1 VDDASFSKLAADL
14 LPALRQALAG
24 AAGSSISNVI
34 LYPLDLVVTR
44 LKVQQRLES
53 SESSVESSSSNND
66 AHYDS
71 IPDAFR
77 KIHAHE
83 GGIPAFYSGL
93 LEDTV
98 KTVLDSFFLF
108 LFYNLLRRARRTRFP
123 PSTSRNSAWRVLDE
137 LSIGVVAGAA
147 TKAITTP
154 IQNIVTRK
162 QIAAVASAKQ
172 SSDKAPKQLGRK
184 TSVRDM
190 VTEIYKTKG
199 IRGFY
204 SGYSATLFLT
214 LNPSLTFFFDAFLR
228 RITSRRDSKPNPALT
243 FLTAA
248 TSKALASTAT
258 YPLSMAKARAQA
270 AAAESPKGT
279 PADTVATTE
288 RCDTEKQP
296 LDAGGDTKASAK
308 QQQRR
313 PANILMA
320 LAQIAETEG
329 IGSLYSGV
337 SGEVVK
343 GFFSYGLTMLLK
355 ERLFMFVIKL
365 YYALSAMNRRRQLNK

>member
-1 VDDASFSKLAADL
+1 MDDDSFSKLAADL

-53 SESSVESSSSNND
+53 TDTSVDSSSSNND
-66 AHYDS
+66 AHYES

-93 LEDTV
+93 VEDTV

-108 LFYNLLRRARRTRFP
+108 LFYNILRRVRRTRFP
-123 PSTSRNSAWRVLDE
+123 PSASRNSAWRILDE
-137 LSIGVVAGAA
+137 LGIGIVAGAA

-162 QIAAVASAKQ
+162 QIAAVASAKK
-172 SSDKAPKQLGRK
+172 SRDKEPKQLGRK

-190 VTEIYKTKG
+190 VTQIWQTKG

-228 RITSRRDSKPNPALT
+228 RVTSRRDSKPNPALT

-248 TSKALASTAT
+248 TSKALASTVT

-270 AAAESPKGT
+270 AAAEAPKNT
-279 PADTVATTE
+279 SADTVATTE
-288 RCDTEKQP
+288 HGDADKQR
-296 LDAGGDTKASAK
+296 LNANGNAKVK

-320 LAQIAETEG
+320 LAQIAESEG
-329 IGSLYSGV
+329 VSSLYSGV
-337 SGEVVK
+337 SGEVIK

-355 ERLFMFVIKL
+355 ERLFALVIKM
-365 YYALSAMNRRRQLNK
+365 YYAVSARMRRGKLNR